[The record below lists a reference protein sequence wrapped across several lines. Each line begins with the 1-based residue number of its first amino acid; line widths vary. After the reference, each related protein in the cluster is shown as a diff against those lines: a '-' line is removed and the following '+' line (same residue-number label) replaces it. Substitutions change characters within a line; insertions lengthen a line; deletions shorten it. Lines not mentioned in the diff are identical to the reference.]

1 MSLQAYHRRVEDIN
15 KRLNTVYNR
24 VGGSFFF
31 YWVDNVEIYQLRRH
45 TTVDF
50 NDNLREGRGAIVDF
64 FHRTM
69 VGFLGPTFMNVNL
82 WRATHRANL
91 LHVMPPR
98 QLENSD
104 AINTQIRRQL
114 VILNKLL
121 DRLFAEHI
129 PFIFYYRP
137 TNTLGANHSERH
149 QPISRCYPPNIG
161 HQLLRSEQW
170 SRITNPSSLVPIS
183 GQSAAPM
190 PQRARG
196 AATHVA
202 SRNNR
207 NTPLAEEYNMGVV
220 NNVDG
225 EEDADGGG
233 GFDDDVWDIDGA
245 AGMGIDHAEAPIDT
259 LYHTL
264 VNSFNVPVKIVY
276 KDAQKLYVVLP
287 NLQRNDNDSPSVNPA
302 LVRSSPISVECH

>member
-15 KRLNTVYNR
+15 QRLNTVYSR

-45 TTVDF
+45 TTADF
-50 NDNLREGRGAIVDF
+50 DDNLHEGRDAIVDF

-69 VGFLGPTFMNVNL
+69 VGFVRPTFMNVNL
-82 WRATHRANL
+82 WRTSHRANL

-98 QLENSD
+98 QLENSGV
-104 AINTQIRRQL
+104 ISSRIRRHL
-114 VILNKLL
+114 GMLNKLL
-121 DRLFAEHI
+121 DRLCAEHI

-137 TNTLGANHSERH
+137 MNSLGANHSERH
-149 QPISRCYPPNIG
+149 QPIVRYFPDTAGNRLVTG
-161 HQLLRSEQW
+161 VEW
-170 SRITNPSSLVPIS
+170 SGIVNPSGFVPIA
-183 GQSAAPM
+183 GQVAAPM
-190 PQRARG
+190 RQRVQ
-196 AATHVA
+196 ATATQRVA

-207 NTPLAEEYNMGVV
+207 NTPLAEEYSMGE

-225 EEDADGGG
+225 EEDIDGGR
-233 GFDDDVWDIDGA
+233 GFDDVLDIDGA

-264 VNSFNVPVKIVY
+264 VNSLNVPVKVLC

-287 NLQRNDNDSPSVNPA
+287 NLQRNDNDSPSVNPV
-302 LVRSSPISVECH
+302 LVCSSPISVECH